1 MGALT
6 EAEWYYY
13 EGSLK
18 KMRDDYAVMRTA
30 EREKREARETAYQEG
45 QEESIEEGRQVEK
58 IEIAK
63 KLIQQ
68 GIPMETIIQA
78 TGLMQGE
85 LEALI
90 P

>member
-1 MGALT
+1 
-6 EAEWYYY
+6 
-13 EGSLK
+13 
-18 KMRDDYAVMRTA
+18 MRDDYAVMRTA
-30 EREKREARETAYQEG
+30 EREKREAREAGYQEG
-45 QEESIEEGRQVEK
+45 QEEGRAAGRVVGRAEGQVEGIEDGRQVEK

-78 TGLMQGE
+78 TSLTQGE